1 MATHGDEKQTS
12 ARSTLVNF
20 ISIFQKVYYHFV
32 IRCFMIEQPKE
43 REIQLL
49 VQYWL
54 RTLKIKLGWI
64 NDFDN
69 LVVHYVMSFCY
80 IDYSIFD
87 DNQFMYSGSNDKTIR
102 VWDVD
107 NNKQMQS
114 FNGHSKAVGC
124 VKFSQYHY
132 RIHRRHVICSSSDDK
147 TIRFW
152 DIKNNQ
158 QFQIFDKHTSWVNSI
173 VFSPFNSGRY
183 LCSGSGDITIRLWDV
198 ETYNS
203 LHVFNGHES
212 RVWCVDISPLQSNNN
227 NNDNKMNNIGVIG
240 GNGYTICS
248 GSSDATIRIW
258 DIETTKQLNVFKGH
272 EYTLNDVKYGSNE
285 LVNTILSGS
294 WDKSVRLWDIRS
306 GQQIQKFNGHEDTVS
321 CVEYSPLAVDN
332 LKLVVVQMSYVLDQ
346 LIIQFDFGIFDQI
359 RMNYMCLR
367 EMKK

>member
-158 QFQIFDKHTSWVNSI
+158 QFQIFDKHRDWVNSI
-173 VFSPFNSGRY
+173 VFSPFNGGRY
-183 LCSGSGDITIRLWDV
+183 LCSISSKIIRLWDV
-198 ETYNS
+198 EMSNS
-203 LHVFNGHES
+203 LHVFSEEDIWG
-212 RVWCVDISPLQSNNN
+212 WCIDISPLQNNN
-227 NNDNKMNNIGVIG
+227 INNDNNKSNNIGVIG
-240 GNGYTICS
+240 GSGYTICS
-248 GSSDATIRIW
+248 GLSNNTIQIW
-258 DIETTKQLNVFKGH
+258 DIETTKKLNVLKGH
-272 EYTLNDVKYGSNE
+272 ENIVRSVKYGPNE
-285 LVNTILSGS
+285 L
-294 WDKSVRLWDIRS
+294 
-306 GQQIQKFNGHEDTVS
+306 
-321 CVEYSPLAVDN
+321 
-332 LKLVVVQMSYVLDQ
+332 
-346 LIIQFDFGIFDQI
+346 
-359 RMNYMCLR
+359 
-367 EMKK
+367 